1 MGPRSGSAR
10 VLLGIGIT
18 DLTFRTSQVALP
30 LVVLT
35 ATGSPAATGLVGGA
49 SGLPVLVSP
58 WWSRRLRRRIR
69 GGRGIA
75 ACYLVEAVALGVVA
89 LGATLDRLDVALLAA
104 AGLLLGCAEA
114 LDGPARDALLADLGD
129 RLGADRA
136 LTLLT
141 TRDFFRRLSMVGGP
155 ALGGALVARGLAV
168 PLLWAEVGSILLS
181 AGVTAGVGSARPGV
195 DGSLDVGIWA
205 AVRSRPEILRGW
217 IVRGTGCTWWFAFT
231 LGLAVLGEER
241 GRGGL
246 FLAAGITAYGVGS
259 VLGTLGVLKLLRALA
274 VLPTIGAAWAVTGL
288 CWWVMGSLATVPAIV
303 VASFLS
309 GLAVVVGN
317 AGVTAQITRGSYGAE
332 RATLM
337 AGQNVVV
344 NASSSLGL
352 LLGGPVLALVGAQRT
367 LEAAGL
373 VTVSMSAAAVGVRR
387 GRVRG
392 QAKRSASSAAR
403 APYPPPNRQ
412 ACTSSGWS
420 WWMPTRSDQPSVR
433 GETSS

>member
-10 VLLGIGIT
+10 VLAGIGIT
-18 DLTFRTSQVALP
+18 DLTYRTSQVALP
-30 LVVLT
+30 LVVLG
-35 ATGSPAATGLVGGA
+35 ATGSPAATGLVGGV

-58 WWSRRLRRRIR
+58 WWSRRLRHRVRS
-69 GGRGIA
+69 GRSIA
-75 ACYLVEAVALGVVA
+75 VCYLLEALALGAVA
-89 LGATLDRLDVALLAA
+89 LGATLGRLDVSLLAA

-141 TRDFFRRLSMVGGP
+141 ARDFFRRLSMVGGP

-168 PLLWAEVGSILLS
+168 PLLWAEVGSILVS
-181 AGVTAGVGSARPGV
+181 AGVTAGVGSARPGR
-195 DGSLDVGIWA
+195 DGGVEASIWN
-205 AVRSRPEILRGW
+205 AVRARPTILRGW
-217 IVRGTGCTWWFAFT
+217 TVRGTGCAMWFAFT

-246 FLAAGITAYGVGS
+246 FLAAGITAYGLGS
-259 VLGTLGVLKLLRALA
+259 VLGTLGVLKVVRAVA
-274 VLPTIGAAWAVTGL
+274 VLPTIGAAWGVTGV
-288 CWWVMGSLATVPAIV
+288 CWWVMGSLVTVPAIV
-303 VASFLS
+303 GASFVS

-317 AGVTAQITRGSYGAE
+317 AGVTAQIARGSDGAE
-332 RATLM
+332 RVTLM

-352 LLGGPVLALVGAQRT
+352 LVGGPILALVGAPHT
-367 LEAAGL
+367 LQAAGL
-373 VTVSMSAAAVGVRR
+373 ITVAVSAAAIGVRP
-387 GRVRG
+387 GRSRG
-392 QAKRSASSAAR
+392 QAKRSATSAAR
-403 APYPPPNRQ
+403 APYPPPNRL
-412 ACTSSGWS
+412 AWTRSGCS
-420 WWMPTRSDQPSVR
+420 WCSPTRSSQPSAR

>member
-1 MGPRSGSAR
+1 
-10 VLLGIGIT
+10 VLVGIGIT
-18 DLTFRTSQVALP
+18 DLTYRTSQIALP
-30 LVVLT
+30 LVVLA

-58 WWSRRLRRRIR
+58 WWSRRLRHRIR
-69 GGRGIA
+69 SGRSIA
-75 ACYLVEAVALGVVA
+75 VCYLVEALALGVVA
-89 LGATLDRLDVALLAA
+89 LGATLGRLDVALLTA
-104 AGLLLGCAEA
+104 AGLILGCAEA

-181 AGVTAGVGSARPGV
+181 AGVTAGGGSARPGP
-195 DGSLDVGIWA
+195 DGGLEASIWN
-205 AVRSRPEILRGW
+205 AVRCRPAILRGW
-217 IVRGTGCTWWFAFT
+217 IVRGTGCATWFAFT

-241 GRGGL
+241 GLGGL
-246 FLAAGITAYGVGS
+246 FLAVGVTAYGVGS
-259 VLGTLGVLKLLRALA
+259 VLGTLGVLKMLRALA
-274 VLPTIGAAWAVTGL
+274 VLPTICAAWAVTGM
-288 CWWVMGSLATVPAIV
+288 CWWVMGALATVPAIV
-303 VASFLS
+303 VASFVS

-317 AGVTAQITRGSYGAE
+317 AGVTAQIARGSDGAE
-332 RATLM
+332 RVTLM

-352 LLGGPVLALVGAQRT
+352 LLGGPVLASAGAQHT
-367 LEAAGL
+367 LQAAGL
-373 VTVSMSAAAVGVRR
+373 LTVSVSAAAIGVRR
-387 GRVRG
+387 GRSRG
-392 QAKRSASSAAR
+392 QAKRSATSAAR
-403 APYPPPNRQ
+403 APYPPPNRL
-412 ACTSSGWS
+412 AWTSRGCS
-420 WWMPTRSDQPSVR
+420 WCSPTRSSQPSAS